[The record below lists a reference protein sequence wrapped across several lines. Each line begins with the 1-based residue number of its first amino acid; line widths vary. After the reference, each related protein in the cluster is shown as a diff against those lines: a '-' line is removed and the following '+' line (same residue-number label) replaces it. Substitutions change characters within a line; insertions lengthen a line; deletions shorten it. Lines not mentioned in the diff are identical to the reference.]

1 MGKVTY
7 FRNSWQLSLKGN
19 PGSVMFVFH
28 QVEVESVKKKKIEK
42 MLLFN
47 FSHLRLDAVVLVCTS
62 HGMFAV

>member
-28 QVEVESVKKKKIEK
+28 QVEVESVKKNKKNKIK
-42 MLLFN
+42 CYFLIL
-47 FSHLRLDAVVLVCTS
+47 AI
-62 HGMFAV
+62 

>member
-28 QVEVESVKKKKIEK
+28 QVEVESVKKKIEK

-47 FSHLRLDAVVLVCTS
+47 FSHLRLDAVALVCTS
-62 HGMFAV
+62 HDMFAV

>member
-28 QVEVESVKKKKIEK
+28 QVEVESVKKNK

-47 FSHLRLDAVVLVCTS
+47 FSHLRLDAVALVCTS
-62 HGMFAV
+62 HDMFAV

>member
-28 QVEVESVKKKKIEK
+28 QVEVESVKNKNKNRKNVT
-42 MLLFN
+42 F
-47 FSHLRLDAVVLVCTS
+47 
-62 HGMFAV
+62 